1 LKQFSK
7 KWNLKTKEKK
17 DSKEK
22 RRNLTLLIV
31 CFFTLY
37 CFGQAQDTTVYI
49 NPEVHAVF
57 KYEDCKDT
65 YKSCKKYFERNFKM
79 PAVLLDNGYT
89 GRLILEF
96 VIEKNGVITNAK
108 ILRGMD
114 ESLDKVVLKA
124 VKNMPKWT
132 PAINKKKI
140 ARSKF
145 ILSVD
150 IDWLYGK
157 PEEMDSNSKTET
169 K

>member
-1 LKQFSK
+1 MEKDK
-7 KWNLKTKEKK
+7 KSNVKTKVKTNR
-17 DSKEK
+17 KEK

-31 CFFTLY
+31 CFFNLC
-37 CFGQAQDTTVYI
+37 CFGQSQDTTVYI
-49 NPEVHAVF
+49 NPDVQPMF
-57 KYEDCKDT
+57 KYEEFADT
-65 YKSCKKYFERNFKM
+65 YKSCEKYFEANFKM
-79 PAVLLDNGYT
+79 PPVLLDNGYM

-96 VIEKNGVITNAK
+96 IIEKNGAITYVK
-108 ILRGMD
+108 VLRGMD